1 MRRSKYRFRKGIL
14 IGLLKGILKGMN
26 ESSIKGGMGLSQ
38 YGYKYLKWGGGISNY
53 KYSYIN
59 CNPSY

>member
-38 YGYKYLKWGGGISNY
+38 YGYKYTKWGY
-53 KYSYIN
+53 K
-59 CNPSY
+59 